1 MGPVR
6 AGRGADV
13 AQGHRLQAHR
23 LLAEPAGGPARA
35 APRRFGGDAHRRRV
49 ARGDD
54 RHIRAG
60 RELAPL
66 RVNVVSP
73 GLVDTP
79 AYDGMPAAAK
89 AALFETA
96 AESLPVGRTGQAED
110 IAPAVEM
117 LITSGF
123 ATGVLLDIDGGA
135 RTPL

>member
-1 MGPVR
+1 M
-6 AGRGADV
+6 
-13 AQGHRLQAHR
+13 AQT
-23 LLAEPAGGPARA
+23 LAK
-35 APRRFGGDAHRRRV
+35 
-49 ARGDD
+49 
-54 RHIRAG
+54 
-60 RELAPL
+60 ELAPL

-79 AYDGMPAAAK
+79 AYDGMPAATK

-96 AESLPVGRTGQAED
+96 AKSLPVGRTGQAED